1 MRKKENS
8 MFGMRRYFRKTVLA
22 GMICLGLLVVLA
34 APVMA
39 STGVGQTAVQRPDTL
54 QVVLDLALSF
64 GGLVGV
70 AGVIT
75 VLVNLLKLIGWVAD
89 GTSDTWIAV
98 LNLVAF
104 VTLAAIK
111 VFNPQITTAILDEQ
125 AARLATLGVFALG
138 YLTQI
143 IGSKQIYKLIRGLP
157 IIGKTFSG

>member
-1 MRKKENS
+1 
-8 MFGMRRYFRKTVLA
+8 MFGIKKFFKRVVIPGMVCLA
-22 GMICLGLLVVLA
+22 LLAILVS
-34 APVMA
+34 PVMA

-75 VLVNLLKLIGWVAD
+75 VLVNLLKLLGWVAD

-104 VTLAAIK
+104 VILAAIK

>member
-1 MRKKENS
+1 
-8 MFGMRRYFRKTVLA
+8 
-22 GMICLGLLVVLA
+22 
-34 APVMA
+34 
-39 STGVGQTAVQRPDTL
+39 
-54 QVVLDLALSF
+54 
-64 GGLVGV
+64 
-70 AGVIT
+70 
-75 VLVNLLKLIGWVAD
+75 
-89 GTSDTWIAV
+89 
-98 LNLVAF
+98 